1 MDVVTM
7 DALDKQIAAYDSE
20 RERLERDYHGR
31 WVVFRDE
38 ALVGDYA
45 SYEDAITVAMHK
57 YGRGPYLIRQVGAPP
72 LRLPASVMFRP
83 RRAGA

>member
-1 MDVVTM
+1 MDT
-7 DALDKQIAAYDSE
+7 LDKQIAAYDSQ
-20 RERLERDYHGR
+20 REQLERDYHGR

-38 ALVGDYA
+38 SLVGDYA
-45 SYEDAITVAMHK
+45 TYEDAITDAMRK

-83 RRAGA
+83 HRAGA